1 MADRL
6 DRPAAGGEIDMNLRI
21 DNTDHDGHEE
31 RLVIISNRLPYRISE
46 RADGLSIVPSAGGL
60 VSSIGSYISKDVS
73 IRRSTLW
80 VGASDLSERKLRP
93 YLGPE
98 GELKEGRY
106 ILHPVFMPKAVQ
118 DNFYNGFC
126 NSTLWPLFHYF
137 TSYVKYD
144 EVEYEDYRTANEL
157 FAKKLAQVLEPGD
170 RIWVHDYH
178 LMLLPEMLLELRP
191 DAEIGFFLHIPFPSS
206 EVFRSLPDRWRRE
219 LLQGVL
225 SSDLIGFHTHD
236 YAQHFKRS
244 VQHVLGHDHNLR
256 TIRTADHVAVV
267 DAFPIS
273 IDTASF
279 RNAYDDPKV
288 QRERMR
294 IARQCDGKRVIFS
307 VDRLDYTKGLLSRLQ
322 AFEHFL
328 EKEKWAQGNVMF
340 VMVVVPS
347 RDVVSTYADLR
358 REIEMQ
364 VSRINGKYGNID
376 WTPVVYQ
383 YKSIDHAYMV
393 GLYSSADVALI
404 TPLRDG
410 MNLVAKEF
418 VASRKDERGVL
429 ILSETA
435 GAAAELSGA
444 ILVNP
449 NDKEAIS
456 DAITRAL
463 SMPAEEQEERHK
475 AMARR
480 LSQYDVDRWAK
491 DFLDELKDAR
501 NRQRRMQAK
510 EITAGIEAK
519 LHSDHAAAQR
529 RIFFLDH
536 DGTLAPFAADP
547 MRAAPSREVLDLISQ
562 LAGDPKNLVVM
573 VSGRVPDEME
583 SFYGHLPVA
592 LSAEHGVFYRPK
604 NGSWQRR
611 IKQQH
616 DWRFRLKPMF
626 DALAERCPGAL
637 VQLKNESITW
647 HYRGADR
654 DLGFL
659 RSRELIDRLNDMAPE
674 LGFRVTEGDKVVE
687 ARPLGADKGTAVHSV
702 ITEDHA
708 DFILAIGDDRTD
720 EDMFAVMPRSGYSI
734 CVGLRPSLARFNL
747 RSQKEVVPFLQRM
760 ITTSVQRPLSQK
772 GIKAG

>member
-1 MADRL
+1 MDK
-6 DRPAAGGEIDMNLRI
+6 
-21 DNTDHDGHEE
+21 TDPGVNDD
-31 RLVIISNRLPYRISE
+31 RLVIIANRLPYRISE
-46 RADGLSIVPSAGGL
+46 KQGELSIIPSAGGL
-60 VSSIGSYISKDVS
+60 VSSIGSYISKDRS
-73 IRRSTLW
+73 TNRSTLW
-80 VGASDLSERKLRP
+80 VGSSDLSERKLKP
-93 YLGPE
+93 HLGAD
-98 GELKEGRY
+98 GELKEGQY
-106 ILHPVFMPKAVQ
+106 LLHPVFLPKNVQ

-144 EVEYEDYRTANEL
+144 EAEYEDYKKANEI
-157 FAKKLAQVLEPGD
+157 FAEKLAKILKPND

-178 LMLLPEMLLELRP
+178 LMLLPALLREIRP
-191 DAEIGFFLHIPFPSS
+191 EAEIGFFLHVPFPSS

-244 VQHVLGHDHNLR
+244 VQHVLGFDHHLR
-256 TIRTADHVAVV
+256 TIRTPEHVAVV

-273 IDTASF
+273 IDTAHFRASF
-279 RNAYDDPKV
+279 DDAKV
-288 QRERMR
+288 RRERTR
-294 IARQCDGKRVIFS
+294 IARQCDGKRIVFS

-328 EKEKWAQGNVMF
+328 KKEKWAQGNVMF

-347 RDVVSTYADLR
+347 RDVVSTYAELR

-364 VSRINGKYGNID
+364 VSRINGQFGKID

-383 YKSIDHAYMV
+383 YRSIDHAYMV

-418 VASRKDERGVL
+418 VASRKDKRGVL
-429 ILSETA
+429 VLSETA

-444 ILVNP
+444 LLVNP

-463 SMPAEEQEERHK
+463 SMTPEEQEERHN
-475 AMARR
+475 AMSGR
-480 LSQYDVDRWAK
+480 LQQYDVDRWAK
-491 DFLDELKDAR
+491 DFLDELHDAR
-501 NRQRRMQAK
+501 QRQQRMQAK
-510 EITAGIEAK
+510 ELVPAIEQVMQA
-519 LHSDHAAAQR
+519 DYAAATSR
-529 RIFFLDH
+529 LLFLDH
-536 DGTLAPFAADP
+536 DGTLVPFVTDP
-547 MRAAPSREVLDLISQ
+547 SKAVPSEETIGILKELALD
-562 LAGDPKNLVVM
+562 DRNKVVII
-573 VSGRVPDEME
+573 SGRRPEELDKW
-583 SFYGHLPVA
+583 YGHLPVS
-592 LSAEHGVFYRPK
+592 LSAEHGVFFREH
-604 NGSWQRR
+604 GQSWRR
-611 IKQQH
+611 TIPEQQ
-616 DWRFRLKPMF
+616 DWKFRLKPMF

-637 VQLKNESITW
+637 VQLKSESISW

-659 RSRELIDRLNDMAPE
+659 RSRELMDRLNDMASE
-674 LGFRVTEGDKVVE
+674 MGFRVTEGDKVVE
-687 ARPLGADKGTAVHSV
+687 ARPLGADKGTSVRAVIARV
-702 ITEDHA
+702 PA
-708 DFILAIGDDRTD
+708 DFFFAIGDDRTD
-720 EDMFAVMPRSGYSI
+720 EDMFAVLPRSSYSV

-747 RSQKEVVPFLQRM
+747 RSQKEVLPFLGRLEHAEM
-760 ITTSVQRPLSQK
+760 VLAKPKS
-772 GIKAG
+772 A

>member
-1 MADRL
+1 MNVSYRSYAHADVKFVNL
-6 DRPAAGGEIDMNLRI
+6 LSENNSGMDRTGPRI
-21 DNTDHDGHEE
+21 EDE

-46 RADGLSIVPSAGGL
+46 RNDELSIIPSAGGL

-73 IRRSTLW
+73 TRRSTLW
-80 VGASDLSERKLRP
+80 VGASDLPERKLRP
-93 YLGPE
+93 HLGKD
-98 GELKEGRY
+98 GELHEGRY
-106 ILHPVFMPKAVQ
+106 LLHPVFLPRNVQ

-144 EVEYEDYRTANEL
+144 EAEYEDYKKANEL
-157 FAKKLAQVLEPGD
+157 FAQKLAEILKPRD

-178 LMLLPEMLLELRP
+178 LMLLPAMLREIRP
-191 DAEIGFFLHIPFPSS
+191 EAEIGFFLHIPFPSS

-244 VQHVLGHDHNLR
+244 VQHVLGYDHNLR
-256 TIRTADHVAVV
+256 TIRTADHVALV

-279 RNAYDDPKV
+279 RRSYDDPKV

-294 IARQCDGKRVIFS
+294 IARQCDGKRILFS

-328 EKEKWAQGNVMF
+328 DKEKWAQGNVMF

-347 RDVVSTYADLR
+347 RDIVSAYADLR

-383 YKSIDHAYMV
+383 YRSIDHAYMV
-393 GLYSSADVALI
+393 GLYTSADVALI

-418 VASRKDERGVL
+418 AASRKDKRGVL

-449 NDKEAIS
+449 NDREAIS

-463 SMPAEEQEERHK
+463 SMPPEEQEERHE

-480 LSQYDVDRWAK
+480 LDQYDVDRWAK
-491 DFLDELKDAR
+491 DFLDELHDAR
-501 NRQRRMQAK
+501 KRQERMQAK
-510 EITAGIEAK
+510 EMTPVIEEK
-519 LHSDHAAAQR
+519 LRADHDAAR
-529 RIFFLDH
+529 KRILFLDH
-536 DGTLAPFAADP
+536 DGTLVPFVRDP
-547 MRAAPSREVLDLISQ
+547 ARALPTPDVLQFIEELASDERNELVLIS
-562 LAGDPKNLVVM
+562 
-573 VSGRVPDEME
+573 GRGPDELTKW
-583 SFYGHLPVA
+583 YGHLPVS
-592 LSAEHGVFYRPK
+592 LSAEHGVFFRDGAGEWK
-604 NGSWQRR
+604 RT
-611 IKQQH
+611 IAEQQ
-616 DWRFRLKPMF
+616 DWKFRLKPMF
-626 DALAERCPGAL
+626 EAVADRCPGAL
-637 VQLKNESITW
+637 VQLKNESIAW
-647 HYRGADR
+647 HYRGADV

-659 RSRELIDRLNDMAPE
+659 RSRELIDRLNEMAPE
-674 LGFRVTEGDKVVE
+674 MGFRVTEGDKVVE
-687 ARPLGADKGTAVHSV
+687 ARPLGADKGTALSSV
-702 ITEDHA
+702 IANSGA

-747 RSQKEVVPFLQRM
+747 RHQKDVLPFLRRVLR
-760 ITTSVQRPLSQK
+760 SEVLRPDLR
-772 GIKAG
+772 

>member
-1 MADRL
+1 MDR
-6 DRPAAGGEIDMNLRI
+6 DP
-21 DNTDHDGHEE
+21 EE

-46 RADGLSIVPSAGGL
+46 RSDGLSIIPSAGGL

-80 VGASDLSERKLRP
+80 VGASDLPEKKLRP
-93 YLGPE
+93 YLGSD

-106 ILHPVFMPKAVQ
+106 LLHPVFLPKAVQ

-144 EVEYEDYRTANEL
+144 EVEYEDYRKANEL
-157 FAKKLAQVLEPGD
+157 FAEKLAKVLKPND

-178 LMLLPEMLLELRP
+178 LMLLPAMLREIRP

-236 YAQHFKRS
+236 YAQHFKRA
-244 VQHVLGHDHNLR
+244 VLHVLGYDHNLR

-273 IDTASF
+273 IDTSSF
-279 RNAYDDPKV
+279 RASYDDPKV

-364 VSRINGKYGNID
+364 ISRINGRYGNID
-376 WTPVVYQ
+376 WTPVIYQ
-383 YKSIDHAYMV
+383 YRSIDHAYMV
-393 GLYSSADVALI
+393 GLYTSADVALI

-418 VASRKDERGVL
+418 VASRKDARGVL

-449 NDKEAIS
+449 NDKEAIAE
-456 DAITRAL
+456 AITKAL
-463 SMPAEEQEERHK
+463 SMPPEEQEERHG

-480 LSQYDVDRWAK
+480 LLQYDVDRWAK
-491 DFLDELKDAR
+491 DFLDELMDAR

-510 EITAGIEAK
+510 ELTRPMEVKIF
-519 LHSDHAAAQR
+519 SDYNAAEQR
-529 RIFFLDH
+529 LLFLDH
-536 DGTLAPFAADP
+536 DGTLAPFVTDPSRAIPSTDVLHVIGQIAADQ
-547 MRAAPSREVLDLISQ
+547 RN
-562 LAGDPKNLVVM
+562 KVVII
-573 VSGRVPDEME
+573 SGRIPDELE
-583 SFYGHLPVA
+583 AFYGHLPVA
-592 LSAEHGVFYRPK
+592 LSAEHGVFFRHVGGK
-604 NGSWQRR
+604 WNKR
-611 IKQQH
+611 IGQQQ
-616 DWRFRLKPMF
+616 DWKFRLKPMF
-626 DALAERCPGAL
+626 EALAERCPGAI
-637 VQLKNESITW
+637 VQLKAESISW
-647 HYRGADR
+647 HYRGAER

-687 ARPLGADKGTAVHSV
+687 ARPLGADKGTAVHDVVSS
-702 ITEDHA
+702 HNA
-708 DFILAIGDDRTD
+708 DFVLAIGDDRTD
-720 EDMFAVMPRSGYSI
+720 EDMFAVLPRSGYSI
-734 CVGLRPSLARFNL
+734 CVGLRPSLARYNL
-747 RSQKEVVPFLQRM
+747 RSQKDVLPFLSRM
-760 ITTSVQRPLSQK
+760 IATSAYTGQDVKEENVMDRGDRSS
-772 GIKAG
+772 KAR